1 MNAANVPKFIK
12 LKKIMKKQINISKC
26 KKIFHGHLVRSEQN
40 KHIGGDNHNTNKK
53 KQTAKEN

>member
-26 KKIFHGHLVRSEQN
+26 KKIFHDHLVRSEQN

-53 KQTAKEN
+53 K